1 MAEKSEK
8 EKVRRICFD
17 RVIPEGYAPARSMA
31 QRAAVSHYAATLQ
44 AKAGL
49 TAKDVSP
56 RASFGQHVAKIE
68 NLGQLDAN
76 HPITVARMAI
86 IVQKQWD
93 NGHTLR
99 CKFLDGDDVQRQKVQ
114 DYARKWEDYANV
126 QLNFGDDPDAEIRIS
141 FQADSGSWSAIG
153 TDCLITDYF
162 PQYQPTMNFG
172 WLNDETDD
180 REYERVVVH
189 EFGHAL
195 GCIHEH
201 QSPNE
206 HLKWN
211 QDAVY
216 AAFSGPPNYWSKA
229 DIDQNILEKYSPNG
243 ISATRFDRKSIML
256 YQFDGSLFTDG
267 KGTPLNTHLSQ
278 LDEQMIGQMYPK
290 AASHAAVARIA

>member
-8 EKVRRICFD
+8 EKVRHICFD

-56 RASFGQHVAKIE
+56 RASFGQHVAKVE
-68 NLGQLDAN
+68 NLGELDAN

-86 IVQKQWD
+86 IIQKQWD

-114 DYARKWEDYANV
+114 DCARKWEDYANV

-172 WLNDETDD
+172 WLRDDTDD
-180 REYERVVVH
+180 QEYERVVVH

-201 QSPNE
+201 QSPTE
-206 HLKWN
+206 
-211 QDAVY
+211 Q
-216 AAFSGPPNYWSKA
+216 
-229 DIDQNILEKYSPNG
+229 
-243 ISATRFDRKSIML
+243 RFDRKSIML

-267 KGTPLNTHLSQ
+267 KGTPLNTHLSL

-290 AASHAAVARIA
+290 AGHAAVQKIA